1 MFGIGHEA
9 VVYLVEQLQGARHCR
24 HYTFRHQQYE
34 PPEEDE
40 VCVWSMREIV
50 NKREGGCVWGSG
62 KRVVGGSV
70 SGRWTLDLMH
80 TCVEVQV
87 NVREN
92 MQNEDQKISVSK
104 RF

>member
-50 NKREGGCVWGSG
+50 NKRERECVRGSG
-62 KRVVGGSV
+62 KRVVDGSV
-70 SGRWTLDLMH
+70 
-80 TCVEVQV
+80 
-87 NVREN
+87 
-92 MQNEDQKISVSK
+92 
-104 RF
+104 